1 MKMVISHLHRKPKF
15 KILNLF
21 LIAFHMT
28 FFLQIS
34 QPYEKLPTYPHIRVF
49 LVFFFFNLF
58 FYFSRRDPSVIK
70 IVRLKLIE

>member
-1 MKMVISHLHRKPKF
+1 
-15 KILNLF
+15 
-21 LIAFHMT
+21 MT

-34 QPYEKLPTYPHIRVF
+34 QPYEKLRRIRRKTARKLGPCYNVRSAYVPAHTGF
-49 LVFFFFNLF
+49 SCVFFFFNLF